1 MPVTNG
7 PAYPEPPDERM
18 TMGRMARFAKRLGG
32 AHARAGVLASV
43 ARENPLLIAVAGIG
57 FSVSY
62 QTIAGL
68 ARAHGMPGPAV
79 LYPIGID
86 VGILAMIAEAL
97 HLIREGRSDFVP
109 RVLAWLLAGF
119 TIYVNVHGSPAGDWV
134 GGGLHVVMPALWV
147 AGLELVRHRRVAQAR
162 ADGIPGRRWVAAP
175 FTTARL
181 WLRMQRDGLTSYP
194 LALELEQARLY
205 ARDLIRATPGEYRPA
220 WSSLLRKRIRSGRL
234 TETARKAVR
243 GSLAAEYAPGW
254 EEAVTEWVTTALA
267 LPAHLAANLENT
279 RAAIARSAAASASAD
294 LPAVPAEPL
303 PAVPATA
310 PAEVAAEPSPA
321 PSRSVSRSVSAR
333 RRAVSLTA
341 TDDEL
346 AELVL
351 PLFDGPDEVRKYGV
365 NKAPKEA
372 RGTGVRDDRAG
383 RILDL
388 ARRKHR
394 ERRVV
399 PMTRA
404 R

>member
-1 MPVTNG
+1 M
-7 PAYPEPPDERM
+7 AD
-18 TMGRMARFAKRLGG
+18 MARFAKRIGG

-43 ARENPLLIAVAGIG
+43 VRENPLLVAVAGIG

-68 ARAHGMPGPAV
+68 ATRHHMPGPAV

-109 RVLAWLLAGF
+109 RLLAWLLAGF

-134 GGGLHVVMPALWV
+134 GSGLHVVMPALWV

-162 ADGIPGRRWVAAP
+162 ADGIPAKRWIAAP
-175 FTTARL
+175 FTTAAL
-181 WLRMQRDGLTSYP
+181 WLRMQRDGITSYA
-194 LALELEQARLY
+194 LALEMEQARLF
-205 ARDLIRATPGEYRPA
+205 ARDLIRAAPGEYRPER
-220 WSSLLRKRIRSGRL
+220 SSLLCKRIRSGRL
-234 TETARKAVR
+234 TEAVRKAVS
-243 GSLAAEYAPGW
+243 GSLAHDYAAGW
-254 EEAVTEWVTTALA
+254 EDAVTEWVTTALA
-267 LPAHLAANLENT
+267 LPAHLVANLENT
-279 RAAIARSAAASASAD
+279 RAAIARSASAD
-294 LPAVPAEPL
+294 VPAVPAEVVPVVTAEPPAVL
-303 PAVPATA
+303 PPAPPAVPA
-310 PAEVAAEPSPA
+310 EVTTEPPA
-321 PSRSVSRSVSAR
+321 PVARSASRSASAKR
-333 RRAVSLTA
+333 HAVSLAA

-351 PLFDGPDEVRKYGV
+351 PLLDGPDEVKKYGV
-365 NKAPKEA
+365 NKVIKEA

-383 RILDL
+383 RILEL
-388 ARRKHR
+388 AHRKYR

-399 PMTRA
+399 AIGDR

>member
-1 MPVTNG
+1 MNG
-7 PAYPEPPDERM
+7 M
-18 TMGRMARFAKRLGG
+18 TRFAKRIGG

-43 ARENPLLIAVAGIG
+43 VRENPLLAAVAGIG

-62 QTIAGL
+62 QTIAHL
-68 ARAHGMPGPAV
+68 AAQHHMPGPAV

-109 RVLAWLLAGF
+109 RLLAWLLAGF

-147 AGLELVRHRRVAQAR
+147 AGLELVRHRRVAETR
-162 ADGIPGRRWVAAP
+162 ADGIPGRRYLAAP
-175 FTTARL
+175 FSTLKL
-181 WLRMQRDGLTSYP
+181 WLRMQRDGITSYP
-194 LALELEQARLY
+194 LALELEQARLF
-205 ARDLIRATPGEYRPA
+205 ARDLIRATPEEYRPA
-220 WSSLLRKRIRSGRL
+220 WSSLLCKRIRSGRL
-234 TETARKAVR
+234 TETVRKAVA
-243 GSLAAEYAPGW
+243 GSLAGQYAPGW
-254 EEAVTEWVTTALA
+254 EDEVTAWVTTALA

-279 RAAIARSAAASASAD
+279 RAAIARSASAAV
-294 LPAVPAEPL
+294 PAVPAEVLPVVPAEPSAVPAAAV
-303 PAVPATA
+303 PAVPAEVAVA
-310 PAEVAAEPSPA
+310 PARSA
-321 PSRSVSRSVSAR
+321 SRSASAKR
-333 RRAVSLTA
+333 PAVSLTA

-351 PLFDGPDEVRKYGV
+351 PLFDGPDEVKKYGV
-365 NKAPKEA
+365 NKAIKEA

-383 RILDL
+383 RILEL

-399 PMTRA
+399 AIGDR

>member
-1 MPVTNG
+1 MDG
-7 PAYPEPPDERM
+7 
-18 TMGRMARFAKRLGG
+18 MAKLAHRIGGG
-32 AHARAGVLASV
+32 AHARAGVLMSV
-43 ARENPLLIAVAGIG
+43 VRENPLLAAVAGIG

-62 QTIAGL
+62 QTIAAL

-109 RVLAWLLAGF
+109 RLLAWLLAGF

-147 AGLELVRHRRVAQAR
+147 AGLELVRHRHVAQAR

-181 WLRMQRDGLTSYP
+181 WLRMQRDGIASYP

-243 GSLAAEYAPGW
+243 GSLAGEYAPGW

-279 RAAIARSAAASASAD
+279 RAAIVKNAAQSVFETDPGNVPAAVPGHAPGQVPDEFPDTPGMRPGATLKPVPKATPKPALKLAPGRARSMSPEKVADHVEVMLEEYGDVSVKRIKDDLHVGVDKAQAALD
-294 LPAVPAEPL
+294 I
-303 PAVPATA
+303 
-310 PAEVAAEPSPA
+310 
-321 PSRSVSRSVSAR
+321 AR
-333 RRAVSLTA
+333 RRRLSV
-341 TDDEL
+341 
-346 AELVL
+346 
-351 PLFDGPDEVRKYGV
+351 VRT
-365 NKAPKEA
+365 
-372 RGTGVRDDRAG
+372 GTR
-383 RILDL
+383 
-388 ARRKHR
+388 
-394 ERRVV
+394 
-399 PMTRA
+399 
-404 R
+404 

>member
-1 MPVTNG
+1 MDG
-7 PAYPEPPDERM
+7 
-18 TMGRMARFAKRLGG
+18 MARFAKRLGG
-32 AHARAGVLASV
+32 AHARAGVLAGV

-68 ARAHGMPGPAV
+68 ARTHGMPGPAV

-109 RVLAWLLAGF
+109 RLLAWLLAGF

-134 GGGLHVVMPALWV
+134 GSGLHVVMPALWV
-147 AGLELVRHRRVAQAR
+147 AGLELVRHRRVAEAR

-175 FTTARL
+175 FTTGRL
-181 WLRMQRDGLTSYP
+181 WLRMQRDGITSYP

-205 ARDLIRATPGEYRPA
+205 ARDLIRAAPGEYRPG

-234 TETARKAVR
+234 TEAVRKAVR
-243 GSLAAEYAPGW
+243 GSLAGEYAPGW
-254 EEAVTEWVTTALA
+254 EEAVTEWVVTALA
-267 LPAHLAANLENT
+267 LPAHLVAGLENA
-279 RAAIARSAAASASAD
+279 RAVIARSTSAD
-294 LPAVPAEPL
+294 PPAVPAEPV
-303 PAVPATA
+303 PAVPAEP
-310 PAEVAAEPSPA
+310 PAEVAAEPFPA
-321 PSRSVSRSVSAR
+321 PARSVSRSASAK

-351 PLFDGPDEVRKYGV
+351 PLFDGPDEVKKYGV
-365 NKAPKEA
+365 NKAIKEA

-383 RILDL
+383 RILEL
-388 ARRKHR
+388 AHRKHR

-399 PMTRA
+399 AIGDR